1 MKEKIK
7 ILLERELEK
16 LDKLSRAETE
26 GLDIQS
32 VKRLEV
38 LIKCYASYS
47 APIKPLESPP
57 DAPENQSTEDLL
69 KSLTES

>member
-7 ILLERELEK
+7 GLLERELEK
-16 LDKLSRAETE
+16 LDKLSRSEVE

-47 APIKPLESPP
+47 APIKPQETLP
-57 DAPENQSTEDLL
+57 DSPENQSTEDLL